1 MRDGARKWK
10 GPGLCQLDRS
20 WRRVGGRVLTATGR
34 VVAGHLAKV
43 GMVLDCTRS
52 SVSVFH
58 PSSCRRRTSMS
69 WTRPLPPHSTPGSPS
84 RMLVRLRQ
92 AGIGSVRTLRAEE
105 LAGDVEGLAADHN
118 DLLAVEEL
126 LGDDAGK
133 ATKEVALAVNDDL
146 ASSVLATRV
155 SQACSPSRDPSQ
167 VSCLRG
173 RLRGC
178 CCCAS
183 VVVGRFS
190 RSWRRYALE
199 SPGVG

>member
-1 MRDGARKWK
+1 
-10 GPGLCQLDRS
+10 
-20 WRRVGGRVLTATGR
+20 
-34 VVAGHLAKV
+34 
-43 GMVLDCTRS
+43 
-52 SVSVFH
+52 
-58 PSSCRRRTSMS
+58 
-69 WTRPLPPHSTPGSPS
+69 
-84 RMLVRLRQ
+84 MLVRLHQ

-146 ASSVLATRV
+146 ASSVLATRI
-155 SQACSPSRDPSQ
+155 SQACSPPRDPSQ
-167 VSCLRG
+167 VPCLRG
-173 RLRGC
+173 RLRG